1 MTPAEVTEI
10 REAFGLSPQE
20 FARALHVHTF
30 TAQRWESGDHPPK
43 GLSLAMLRALETVR
57 HRTKEPRSLG
67 HALTLGVAAL
77 VVAALSSE
85 PIELLA
91 KVRRRAS

>member
-1 MTPAEVTEI
+1 VTPAQVTSL
-10 REAFGLSPQE
+10 REAFGLSLQE

-30 TAQRWESGDHPPK
+30 TAQRWEAGDHPPK

-57 HRTKEPRSLG
+57 GRTKEPRSLG
-67 HALTLGVAAL
+67 HALTLGVASL

-85 PIELLA
+85 PVELLA
-91 KVRRRAS
+91 RARRRAS